1 MFHDRQEPAASGK
14 LCYVHV
20 QASHMIIVRVNVRS
34 SRIRLRAPPGHCNVN
49 LPQTKQ
55 APGSYLIAVYRNIG
69 LELSDIHTYPAVSA
83 QVMIEPCN
91 MAG

>member
-20 QASHMIIVRVNVRS
+20 QAFICSLCRVNVRS

-49 LPQTKQ
+49 LPETKQ
-55 APGSYLIAVYRNIG
+55 ASRFVLDLPFTGISALNCQT
-69 LELSDIHTYPAVSA
+69 STYPAVSA
-83 QVMIEPCN
+83 QVIIEPCN